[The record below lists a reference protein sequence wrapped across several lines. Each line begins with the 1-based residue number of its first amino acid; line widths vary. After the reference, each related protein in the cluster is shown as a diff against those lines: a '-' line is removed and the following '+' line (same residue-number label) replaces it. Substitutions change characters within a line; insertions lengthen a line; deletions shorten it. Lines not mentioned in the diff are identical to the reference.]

1 MREQHPH
8 SRAEAV
14 ALLRTARLRV
24 TPQRLAIA
32 EAVLEAHHPTAA
44 DLYAALQP
52 RFPSMGLATV
62 YTTLNTMAAHN
73 LVRILP
79 FQDAARYD
87 TNMTPH
93 ANLVCTQCGR
103 IDDLH
108 ECADLLGQLKNRA
121 ASRAAFQL
129 EQERV
134 DLFGIC
140 SDCREKKE
148 PPSS

>member
-1 MREQHPH
+1 M
-8 SRAEAV
+8 
-14 ALLRTARLRV
+14 LRSAGLRV

-32 EAVLEAHHPTAA
+32 EAVLEAQHPTAA
-44 DLYAALQP
+44 DLYAVLQP

-93 ANLVCTQCGR
+93 ANLVCTRCGR
-103 IDDLH
+103 IDDLDD
-108 ECADLLGQLKNRA
+108 CADLLAQLKTRA
-121 ASRAAFQL
+121 ATRTAFRL

-134 DLFGIC
+134 DLFGVC
-140 SDCREKKE
+140 AECGAA
-148 PPSS
+148 